1 MELLRMVRDDEI
13 KLIDDFKLCQ
23 KLIGHGEQPS
33 EQPSPVTHPFGL
45 SKAC

>member
-33 EQPSPVTHPFGL
+33 PVTHPFGL